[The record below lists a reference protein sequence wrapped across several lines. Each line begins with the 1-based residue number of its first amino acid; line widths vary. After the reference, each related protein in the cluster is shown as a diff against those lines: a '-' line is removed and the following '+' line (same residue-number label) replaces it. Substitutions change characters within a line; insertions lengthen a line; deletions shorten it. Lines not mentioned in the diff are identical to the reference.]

1 MKKHDMEFLNG
12 RRQRRLR
19 HAGWVRRLT
28 RENTL
33 TPADL
38 IYPIFLT
45 QGTGVRESITTMPG
59 VSRLSIDEALKD
71 ARRAHEL
78 GIPMLAFFP
87 NTPVE
92 LLSENGEEAT
102 NPDNLVCQAL
112 RTIKKEVPQIGLMAD
127 VAMDPYTTHGHDG
140 ILRDDYVLNDETVE
154 ILVAQSLNQAAAGA
168 DVIAPS
174 DMMDGRVGAIR
185 RALDKAGYTQ
195 TIIMSYAAKYASCF
209 YGPFRDAVGSMGRL
223 QGDKRTYQMDAANAE
238 EALREVGQDIEEGAD
253 IVIVKPGMPY
263 LDVIQRV
270 SDNFS
275 VPLVAYQVSG
285 EYAMICL
292 GAEAGIWN
300 REAAMMESLM
310 AFKRAGCSGI
320 LTYFAL
326 DAANILNG

>member
-1 MKKHDMEFLNG
+1 MDFLNG

-19 HAGWVRRLT
+19 HTNWVRHLT

-38 IYPIFLT
+38 IYPIFLA
-45 QGTGVRESITTMPG
+45 QGHGVREPVLTMPG
-59 VSRLSIDEALKD
+59 VNRLSVDEAVKE
-71 ARRAHEL
+71 AKVAYEL

-92 LLSENGEEAT
+92 LLSENGDEAT

-112 RTIKKEVPQIGLMAD
+112 RAIKKAVPQIGLMAD

-140 ILRDDYVLNDETVE
+140 VLRDECVLNDETVE
-154 ILVAQSLNQAAAGA
+154 ILVAQSLNQALAGA

-185 RALDKAGYTQ
+185 RALDNGGFTQ

-209 YGPFRDAVGSMGRL
+209 YGPFRDAVGSKGRL
-223 QGDKRTYQMDAANAE
+223 QGDKRTYQMDAANSE
-238 EALREVGQDIEEGAD
+238 EALREVAQDIEEGAD

-263 LDVIQRV
+263 LDIIQRI

-275 VPLVAYQVSG
+275 IPLVAYQVSG
-285 EYAMICL
+285 EYAMICM
-292 GAEAGIWN
+292 GAEAGIWE
-300 REAAMMESLM
+300 REAAMMESLV

-326 DAANILNG
+326 DAARLLTA